1 MDRIAAQLRKN
12 ILKASY
18 DAGACHIGSAL
29 SCVEIIVSLYS
40 VLTKKDAFI
49 FAKASGVA
57 ALYSMLA
64 YKKIIPYGRVAY
76 YLKKYPLIS
85 REVPSII
92 WSGGSLGQGL
102 SVAIGLAL
110 GDRKRKVYCLISD
123 GELNSGNTWEALL
136 FGAHHKLSN
145 LIVLIDRN
153 GLQACGATEN
163 ILKIEPL
170 KKKLETFN
178 WRVMEIDGHNIGQIT
193 KSFKQKSDKP
203 KIIIAKTIKGKG
215 VSFCENDYRWH
226 YRNLTPGLLKEA
238 LEDL

>member
-40 VLTKKDAFI
+40 VLTKKD
-49 FAKASGVA
+49 
-57 ALYSMLA
+57 
-64 YKKIIPYGRVAY
+64 
-76 YLKKYPLIS
+76 PLIS

-110 GDRKRKVYCLISD
+110 GDRKRKVYCLIAD
-123 GELNSGNTWEALL
+123 GELDSGNTWEALL

-178 WRVMEIDGHNIGQIT
+178 WRVIEIDGHNIGQIT